1 MYNVVQLGHSPG
13 IPTVLLIVKYS
24 YDPHTGTAAHLQI
37 MIFFSIIWPVPKW
50 LFLLCC
56 WTNCMEPIYRPCEEC
71 VISGDNKITA
81 QHLSFNTIL

>member
-37 MIFFSIIWPVPKW
+37 MIFFSIIWPVPK
-50 LFLLCC
+50 
-56 WTNCMEPIYRPCEEC
+56 
-71 VISGDNKITA
+71 
-81 QHLSFNTIL
+81 